1 MAVCV
6 SLGLEEKL
14 NAILH
19 DAIIYVHVLIG
30 YVRQQQDFSSG
41 IYMSSMKAKSV
52 NTEDSTSREVAVD
65 SSTTQAKDGGIYVTS
80 SAYKR
85 A

>member
-6 SLGLEEKL
+6 RLGFEEKL
-14 NAILH
+14 NEIPH
-19 DAIIYVHVLIG
+19 DAIIYVHVLVG
-30 YVRQQQDFSSG
+30 YIRQQQDFSYG

-52 NTEDSTSREVAVD
+52 KTEDPTSREAAVD
-65 SSTTQAKDGGIYVTS
+65 SSTTQAKDGGIYMTS
-80 SAYKR
+80 FAYKR

>member
-1 MAVCV
+1 MGVCV
-6 SLGLEEKL
+6 SLEAKL
-14 NAILH
+14 NEIPH
-19 DAIIYVHVLIG
+19 DAIIYVHVLTG

-52 NTEDSTSREVAVD
+52 NTEDSTSREVAID
-65 SSTTQAKDGGIYVTS
+65 SSTAQAKDGGIYMTS